1 MKAELQTLEVW
12 NGGEELEIGSCGDNC
27 CLYMY
32 TMGEGIGEA
41 TFDLVCSNL
50 QGLKKA
56 FEKSW
61 VDMETRS
68 L

>member
-1 MKAELQTLEVW
+1 MKAGWQTLEVW
-12 NGGEELEIGSCGDNC
+12 NGGEELEIGSCGDNW

-41 TFDLVCSNL
+41 TLNLANIYL
-50 QGLKKA
+50 QGLKKG
-56 FEKSW
+56 
-61 VDMETRS
+61 